1 MNCFTVALAGN
12 PNVGKSTV
20 FNSLTGMHQHT
31 GNWPGK
37 TVESAIGYFDCFGI
51 RCKMVDLPGTYSLLS
66 HSQEEEIA
74 RDFICFEKPDCIVV
88 VCDATCLERN
98 LNLALQIIEITDR
111 VILCVNLMDEAQKF
125 GISLN
130 LEKLS
135 RFLGVPVIGTS
146 ARSNKGIDLLKKAI
160 SDMAKN
166 ATAKEKSA
174 DAPERKIVL
183 YPDAIEK
190 GIELI
195 LPYIEQ
201 VYTGSIS
208 SRWISL
214 RLLSH
219 DYELIEH
226 INNRLRNKDF
236 CFIGVAGASGIT
248 DNTDDFNEAPR
259 MLAAALRLAQPPEDA
274 PDIIVESIF
283 RSASTAASAAT
294 ASQDGVGEVLA
305 CGDETGAVQSKS
317 SSKNGTEHFGDKSRF
332 RKRNKRLDRIFTGKI
347 TGIPIMLLLLCVV
360 LWITIEGANYPSAWL
375 SKILLGFEG
384 KISSG
389 LNAIGCPNGLRSFL
403 CEGVYRVV
411 AWVVSVMLPPMAIFF
426 PLFTILE
433 DFGYLPRVAFN
444 LDRFYKKS
452 GACGKQ
458 SLTHCMGFG
467 CNAVGV
473 TGCRIIDSPRERLIA
488 ILTNCFAPCN
498 GRFPMI
504 ITVISVFF
512 AVSSTKQINSALSS
526 VIVSAVIV
534 VGIFMSLIAS
544 VFLSKTFLK
553 GEPSSFAMELPP
565 YRTPQFGKVIVRS
578 FFDRT
583 FFVLG
588 RAITTAVPAGALI
601 WILTNVRAGSENMS
615 LFEIFADFLEPL
627 GNLMG
632 LDGVILIAFI
642 LGFPANEI
650 VFPLIIMGY
659 TASGSLA
666 EIGSIEAVRELLV
679 SKGWTPLTAVCVI
692 VFALMHWPC
701 ATTCMTIKKETGSF
715 KWTLLGVLLPT
726 LCGVVCCMVINF
738 VAIMMI

>member
-20 FNSLTGMHQHT
+20 FNSLTGMRQHT

-37 TVESAIGYFDCFGI
+37 TVESAVGYFDCFGI
-51 RCKMVDLPGTYSLLS
+51 HCRMVDLPGTYSLLS

-74 RDFICFEKPDCIVV
+74 RDFICFEQPDCVVV

-111 VILCVNLMDEAQKF
+111 VIVCVNLMDEAKKF
-125 GISLN
+125 GISLD
-130 LEKLS
+130 LDKLS
-135 RFLGVPVIGTS
+135 QILGVPVVGTS

-160 SDMAKN
+160 FDMAEQSSEHVE
-166 ATAKEKSA
+166 ASA
-174 DAPERKIVL
+174 DHTVRKVVL
-183 YPDAIEK
+183 YPDEIEK

-195 LPYIEQ
+195 SPYVEQ
-201 VYTGSIS
+201 VYTGSVN
-208 SRWISL
+208 SRWIAL
-214 RLLSH
+214 RLLSR
-219 DYELIEH
+219 DYELIEC
-226 INNRLRNKDF
+226 INDKLRNKDN
-236 CFIGVAGASGIT
+236 CFVGFFAEH
-248 DNTDDFNEAPR
+248 NEAPR

-274 PDIIVESIF
+274 SEIIVESIF
-283 RSASTAASAAT
+283 CRASAAASAVAG
-294 ASQDGVGEVLA
+294 SQGGVGETLA
-305 CGDETGAVQSKS
+305 SGAKSGDGKKVVKTAIGQSAE
-317 SSKNGTEHFGDKSRF
+317 KNKLKARNMRFDK
-332 RKRNKRLDRIFTGKI
+332 IFTGRF

-360 LWITIEGANYPSAWL
+360 LWITVEGANYPSAWL
-375 SKILLGFEG
+375 SEILLGFES

-389 LNAIGCPNGLRSFL
+389 LNAIGCPEGLQSFL

-512 AVSSTKQINSALSS
+512 AVFSSEHTNSALSAAIVS
-526 VIVSAVIV
+526 LVIVA
-534 VGIFMSLIAS
+534 GIFMSLIAS
-544 VFLSKTFLK
+544 SFLSKTFLR
-553 GEPSSFAMELPP
+553 GEASSFAMELPP

-578 FFDRT
+578 FLDRT

-588 RAITTAVPAGALI
+588 RAITAAAPAGALI
-601 WILTNVRAGSENMS
+601 WILTNVRAGAENMS
-615 LFEIFADFLEPL
+615 LFEILADLLDPI

-650 VFPLIIMGY
+650 VLPLIIMGY

-666 EIGSIEAVRELLV
+666 EAGSIESVRELLM
-679 SKGWTPLTAVCVI
+679 SNGWTSETAVCVI

-715 KWTLLGVLLPT
+715 KWTLVGVLLPT
-726 LCGVVCCMVINF
+726 LCGLVCCMAVHLIANVIDF
-738 VAIMMI
+738 MG